1 MTHCVRLK
9 LNYASEMNEVELCC
23 FTFHQRPQ
31 QHYLLKS
38 KQLKNKSIQAV
49 NINFNEKH
57 EVHKR
62 GTARCRLKLNMKRR
76 WSPVLI
82 CAPPAEDWPIKHL
95 TSAKFIGTSKGE
107 VRRNVKCF
115 SLVIIKAWGCCF
127 AGLL

>member
-1 MTHCVRLK
+1 MSTE
-9 LNYASEMNEVELCC
+9 A
-23 FTFHQRPQ
+23 
-31 QHYLLKS
+31 
-38 KQLKNKSIQAV
+38 
-49 NINFNEKH
+49 KH
-57 EVHKR
+57 EE
-62 GTARCRLKLNMKRR
+62 TR

-82 CAPPAEDWPIKHL
+82 CVHKMRTPPSEDWPNEDL